1 MQYEVKYSTRFSK
14 DVQRLQRRGY
24 DISLLIDVV
33 NKLSHNIKLEAKNKD
48 HPLKGNWIGY
58 RECHITPDW
67 LLIYKVDKNK
77 LILYMTRTG
86 SHSDLLYR

>member
-1 MQYEVKYSTRFSK
+1 MQYEVRYSTRFSK

-48 HPLKGNWIGY
+48 HPLKGN
-58 RECHITPDW
+58 
-67 LLIYKVDKNK
+67 
-77 LILYMTRTG
+77 
-86 SHSDLLYR
+86 